1 MVTNGKKWQNRL
13 GFEFHVGI
21 LQSYFLNMCYQELPT
36 KHDKK
41 YLVTMPMYSILTCW
55 PYHAKYRRLKR
66 LKLDSCDIR
75 RNTYKTC
82 TCRSIIYDVTF
93 QTLSEQIMS
102 ILKER
107 LRTHSMYVG
116 ILKEAKL
123 FEQCAKTWQA
133 KIFWV
138 YRFAAATIDTF
149 MHLLRYALSE
159 CF

>member
-1 MVTNGKKWQNRL
+1 MTSEEISIRL
-13 GFEFHVGI
+13 VLAE
-21 LQSYFLNMCYQELPT
+21 
-36 KHDKK
+36 
-41 YLVTMPMYSILTCW
+41 
-55 PYHAKYRRLKR
+55 
-66 LKLDSCDIR
+66 
-75 RNTYKTC
+75 
-82 TCRSIIYDVTF
+82 SIIYDVTF

>member
-1 MVTNGKKWQNRL
+1 MTSEEIPIRL
-13 GFEFHVGI
+13 VLAE
-21 LQSYFLNMCYQELPT
+21 
-36 KHDKK
+36 
-41 YLVTMPMYSILTCW
+41 
-55 PYHAKYRRLKR
+55 
-66 LKLDSCDIR
+66 
-75 RNTYKTC
+75 
-82 TCRSIIYDVTF
+82 SIIYDVTF

-138 YRFAAATIDTF
+138 YLFAAATIDTF

>member
-1 MVTNGKKWQNRL
+1 MGKNGKIGLVSNFTWAFCKVIVSATCVTKNCPR
-13 GFEFHVGI
+13 
-21 LQSYFLNMCYQELPT
+21 NMIRNTQLHYP
-36 KHDKK
+36 
-41 YLVTMPMYSILTCW
+41 MPMYSILTCW
-55 PYHAKYRRLKR
+55 PYHAKYRRLK
-66 LKLDSCDIR
+66 LDSCDIR

-82 TCRSIIYDVTF
+82 STCRSIIYDVTF

-138 YRFAAATIDTF
+138 YLFAAATIDTF